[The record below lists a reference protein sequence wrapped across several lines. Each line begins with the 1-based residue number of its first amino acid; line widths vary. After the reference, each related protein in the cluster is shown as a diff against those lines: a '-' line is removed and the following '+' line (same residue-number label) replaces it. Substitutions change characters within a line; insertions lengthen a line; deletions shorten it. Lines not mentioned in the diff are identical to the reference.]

1 MPERIYTPHLKDCIV
16 LFNGLVSHGML
27 DDLPEDLAAP
37 VLRAELV
44 EHLQLDQAVGK
55 ARSAETMSVEQRN
68 SILEKAKPVFS
79 RMTDLIDAHYPAGK
93 PGRSSFFPTD
103 ITDPTMGDLL
113 VSYGRG
119 VQERGR
125 PRLPDGWTPQSLIEL
140 GGDVNRALET
150 RVDSGVQRKG
160 KTNASAKL
168 DRRTSSARAR
178 LRKLLGGIL
187 GKSNAKLLE
196 FGMVPQ
202 PPARGGRRKAK
213 AVAVAQA
220 VAVAKDAALVVA

>member
-1 MPERIYTPHLKDCIV
+1 
-16 LFNGLVSHGML
+16 ML
-27 DDLPEDLAAP
+27 DDLPEDLPAP

-55 ARSAETMSVEQRN
+55 ARSAESMSVEQRN
-68 SILEKAKPVFS
+68 AILEKAKPVFS

-113 VSYGRG
+113 ISYGRG
-119 VQERGR
+119 VQERGK

-150 RVDSGVQRKG
+150 PKATPRIWCASGGDR
-160 KTNASAKL
+160 
-168 DRRTSSARAR
+168 DRRHGPVSPSMSS
-178 LRKLLGGIL
+178 KYTTPSLLGYSPGST
-187 GKSNAKLLE
+187 GMLL
-196 FGMVPQ
+196 
-202 PPARGGRRKAK
+202 RRTYATS
-213 AVAVAQA
+213 VTW
-220 VAVAKDAALVVA
+220 LS